1 MSGIGTNYI
10 TGLCIEDALNYGSEF
25 NITYQTFE
33 SDGITSAEKISL
45 EIGENLISV
54 SKIKVSLTKIYSRWN
69 SICYKIYTTR
79 KADFR
84 ETEIKLK
91 TSSSKY
97 LGKTKLFFT
106 SEDNSYGVTNN
117 EFLDGKDFSTHLTGR
132 NWKEISLSVE
142 KNIKLKC
149 NDESFFEYVESR
161 LSVSNFENC
170 TQTCVRTS
178 LPNEHYPICPNFKD
192 WYDKVN
198 LTAPEEDCNW
208 GIVRDLI
215 KDIIA
220 TDERL
225 KTCTTIDY
233 SGKIMTEKN
242 DLTSNELGIQY
253 RYTFPLRAKIYQEY
267 LITDTINLI
276 GSVGGLLGLFIGFSF
291 SNIIT
296 CLMEYIGAYLTSRN
310 KMYEA
315 IWVSI
320 GWMFYV
326 TLFTTSIWF
335 TWGVLDKFF
344 KQDTGIQQNQGK
356 IETHPT
362 IVICMGSS
370 KYEAD
375 FHIYLSIG
383 NEGSWVNLKIGENHL
398 ETLKVK
404 VYLATVYTKYNGM
417 CYAINTTQKVD
428 ETFIAIVI
436 MPSSSTDNFPGTIPV
451 IFTSEMNSYGVTQ
464 RNWRDGK
471 EFSFITSVG
480 NSKSIV
486 LTVEK
491 NVNLKCSN
499 ESFYEYV
506 ASRLSSDN
514 LERCNETCLMTSL
527 PNEPYPVCPNYDE
540 WYGKDTKGKETD
552 CNWHILQDL
561 IQNIISNEEHLK
573 TCVTTQYLG
582 EITSDVEDGRTY
594 AQFEYIFALPLKAK
608 VYKEYPITDSI
619 TLFGSLGG
627 TLGLFIG
634 FSISNVVYTIMDFL
648 QSTIETYFSRK

>member
-1 MSGIGTNYI
+1 MD
-10 TGLCIEDALNYGSEF
+10 IEDSCNYGSVF
-25 NITYQTFE
+25 NITYQTFNINGVI
-33 SDGITSAEKISL
+33 SDEKLPLKIGDNYL
-45 EIGENLISV
+45 EVKKE
-54 SKIKVSLTKIYSRWN
+54 KVSLTKVYTRWN
-69 SICYKIYTTR
+69 SICYKINTTR
-79 KADFR
+79 NADFKM
-84 ETEIKLK
+84 TEIKLK
-91 TSSSKY
+91 TANSKI
-97 LGKTKLFFT
+97 LQDAEFFYT
-106 SEDNSYGVTNN
+106 SEENSFGVTNID
-117 EFLDGKDFSTHLTGR
+117 FRDGKPFSTQLNSGK
-132 NWKEISLSVE
+132 WKSIELSVE
-142 KNIKLKC
+142 KNINRNCSEK
-149 NDESFFEYVESR
+149 SFFEYVSSR
-161 LSVSNFENC
+161 LYDRNFENC
-170 TQTCVRTS
+170 NDTCLRTT
-178 LPNEHYPICPNFKD
+178 LPDKFYPICPNYEE
-192 WYDKVN
+192 WYGNVPKGN
-198 LTAPEEDCNW
+198 LTKPEDDCNW
-208 GIVRDLI
+208 GVVRDLI
-215 KDIIA
+215 NEILIKD
-220 TDERL
+220 EWL
-225 KTCTTIDY
+225 KNCVAIDY
-233 SGKIMTEKN
+233 YGKIMTEKN
-242 DLTSNELGIQY
+242 DLEINELGIQY
-253 RYTFPLRAKIYQEY
+253 KFAFPLRAKVYQEF
-267 LITDTINLI
+267 LITDSIELV
-276 GSVGGLLGLFIGFSF
+276 GSVGGTLGLFIGFSF
-291 SNIIT
+291 SNIISFI
-296 CLMEYIGAYLTSRN
+296 IGCITAFLTSR
-310 KMYEA
+310 KRSPEA
-315 IWVSI
+315 ILRSVEWI
-320 GWMFYV
+320 LYLCLMA
-326 TLFTTSIWF
+326 TSIWF
-335 TWGVLDKFF
+335 AWGVLDKFF
-344 KQDTGIQQNQGK
+344 KQDTGIQQHEGK

-573 TCVTTQYLG
+573 TCVTTQYSG

-608 VYKEYPITDSI
+608 VYEEYPITDSI